1 MLEEYDYYIGLGER
15 ELQHSAWGGSD
26 HRQGQ
31 LQWHTNSTNPKGV
44 NGTSA
49 WTVAMVSRAYI
60 ETIMVL
66 LLAILL
72 YFAFICCIR
81 WDRREMTKRD
91 VDKSVIT
98 RRVLAHGQSRDFH
111 NPITE
116 VAGSKNNCCTSCF
129 LVRCI
134 SKKQNMKQIHPAQSA
149 SEILE
154 VYRTMSNT
162 PTSNKPQLLCAQCDL
177 ETSREVSND
186 CPQATTSDD
195 TGGSIDIAL
204 AEEGLGGLDN
214 NQLTCPICIEP
225 FRVGEQVTWSKIGQ
239 CRHVFHYD
247 CILPWAVLG
256 NYECPVCRAHFWSE
270 QPRRCCL
277 PPRKVEA
284 DRKEGRFCVRH
295 GLVSP

>member
-98 RRVLAHGQSRDFH
+98 RVSDRKREA
-111 NPITE
+111 
-116 VAGSKNNCCTSCF
+116 F
-129 LVRCI
+129 L
-134 SKKQNMKQIHPAQSA
+134 
-149 SEILE
+149 
-154 VYRTMSNT
+154 TFF
-162 PTSNKPQLLCAQCDL
+162 
-177 ETSREVSND
+177 
-186 CPQATTSDD
+186 
-195 TGGSIDIAL
+195 G
-204 AEEGLGGLDN
+204 
-214 NQLTCPICIEP
+214 
-225 FRVGEQVTWSKIGQ
+225 
-239 CRHVFHYD
+239 RHVLLFSFSYPSISSFIAESP
-247 CILPWAVLG
+247 CS
-256 NYECPVCRAHFWSE
+256 WS
-270 QPRRCCL
+270 
-277 PPRKVEA
+277 
-284 DRKEGRFCVRH
+284 
-295 GLVSP
+295 VSGFP